1 MHPPGG
7 LRFPINVGS
16 IQYCLS
22 LFVTAL
28 TCTTSSLSV
37 PVSYLFFDLLF

>member
-16 IQYCLS
+16 IQHCVS
-22 LFVTAL
+22 LFVPAL
-28 TCTTSSLSV
+28 TCTTFSISV
-37 PVSYLFFDLLF
+37 PVSYLFSTSYF